1 VDKLAWLG
9 YVIEWM
15 GAIAVV
21 MIAGTSPMFKS
32 IRRIDFRFPRREA
45 TFALSVFALC
55 YLIAFQYFGNSIFQ
69 FLLDFS
75 KILPGGELAQRAL
88 LAVISLILFLL
99 ATFLR
104 GQPLKSIG
112 WGKANFK
119 LGLTLGIL
127 LVIIAIVLRG
137 KFTTLLNGVTSEQGG
152 LLLVCLLL
160 ALAEETIFRGYI
172 QLRLSSFLGSNWGWL
187 ATAVLY
193 LLWQLPG
200 RLWVLSFSQLW
211 PMLIVSFAQALLF
224 GWIMRKSGHVVSS
237 VLFRAVAAWL
247 LFI

>member
-1 VDKLAWLG
+1 MDKLAWLG

-21 MIAGTSPMFKS
+21 MIAGTSPLFKS

-55 YLIAFQYFGNSIFQ
+55 YLIAFQFFSNSIFQ

-75 KILPGGELAQRAL
+75 KNLPGGELAQRTL
-88 LAVISLILFLL
+88 LAVICLIPFLL
-99 ATFLR
+99 ATVLR

-119 LGLTLGIL
+119 PGLTLGFL
-127 LVIIAIVLRG
+127 LIIITIVLRG
-137 KFTTLLNGVTSEQGG
+137 KFTALLHGITSEQGG

-172 QLRLSSFLGSNWGWL
+172 QLRLSSFLGSTWGWL

-200 RLWVLSFSQLW
+200 RLWILPFSEMW
-211 PMLIVSFAQALLF
+211 PTLVIALGQALLF

-237 VLFRAVAAWL
+237 ILFRAVAAWL

>member
-1 VDKLAWLG
+1 MDKLAWLG

-21 MIAGTSPMFKS
+21 MIAGTSPLLKS

-45 TFALSVFALC
+45 TFALSVFALS
-55 YLIAFQYFGNSIFQ
+55 YLVAFQYFGNPIFQ
-69 FLLDFS
+69 FMLDFS
-75 KILPGGELAQRAL
+75 KILPGGELAQRTL
-88 LAVISLILFLL
+88 LAVVCLVFFLL

-119 LGLTLGIL
+119 PGLTLGLL

-137 KFTTLLNGVTSEQGG
+137 KFTTLLQGVSSEQGG
-152 LLLVCLLL
+152 LLLACLLL

-172 QLRLSSFLGSNWGWL
+172 QLRLNSFLGSTWGWL
-187 ATAVLY
+187 ATAALY

-200 RLWVLSFSQLW
+200 RLWVLPFAQLW
-211 PMLIVSFAQALLF
+211 PPLVVALVQALLF
-224 GWIMRKSGHVVSS
+224 GWIMRKSGHVVTT
-237 VLFRAVAAWL
+237 VLFRAAAAWL

>member
-1 VDKLAWLG
+1 MDKLAWLG

-21 MIAGTSPMFKS
+21 MIAGTSPMLKK

-45 TFALSVFALC
+45 TYALSVFALC
-55 YLIAFQYFGNSIFQ
+55 YLIAFQYFTNSIFQ

-75 KILPGGELAQRAL
+75 KVLPGGELAQRTL
-88 LAVISLILFLL
+88 LAVICLIPFLL
-99 ATFLR
+99 ATILR

-112 WGKANFK
+112 WGKAN
-119 LGLTLGIL
+119 LNAGLTLGFL

-137 KFTTLLNGVTSEQGG
+137 KFTTLLHGVSSEQGA

-172 QLRLSSFLGSNWGWL
+172 QLRLSSFLGPNWGWL
-187 ATAVLY
+187 ATAALY

-200 RLWVLSFSQLW
+200 RLWILPFSEFW
-211 PMLIVSFAQALLF
+211 PTLVISLAQALLL

>member
-1 VDKLAWLG
+1 MSGLAWLG

-21 MIAGTSPMFKS
+21 MIAGTSPLFKS

-55 YLIAFQYFGNSIFQ
+55 YLIAFQYFGNPVFQ
-69 FLLDFS
+69 FMLDFS
-75 KILPGGELAQRAL
+75 KILPGGELAQRTL
-88 LAVISLILFLL
+88 LAMITLILFLL

-119 LGLTLGIL
+119 PGLTLGIL

-137 KFTTLLNGVTSEQGG
+137 KVNTLLQGITAEQGN

-172 QLRLSSFLGSNWGWL
+172 QLRLSSFLGSTWGWL
-187 ATAVLY
+187 ATAALY
-193 LLWQLPG
+193 LLWVLPG
-200 RLWVLSFSQLW
+200 RLWVLPFAELW
-211 PMLIVSFAQALLF
+211 STLVISLAQALLL
-224 GWIMRKSGHVVSS
+224 GWIMRKSGHVVSN

-247 LFI
+247 LLI

>member
-1 VDKLAWLG
+1 MDKLAWLG
-9 YVIEWM
+9 YGIEWM
-15 GAIAVV
+15 GVIAVV
-21 MIAGTSPMFKS
+21 MIAGTSPLLKNV
-32 IRRIDFRFPRREA
+32 RRIDFRFPRREA
-45 TFALSVFALC
+45 TFALSVFALS
-55 YLIAFQYFGNSIFQ
+55 YLIAFQFFTNSIFA
-69 FLLDFS
+69 FLLNIS
-75 KILPGGELAQRAL
+75 KILPGGEIAQRTL
-88 LAVISLILFLL
+88 LAVICLVFFLL

-119 LGLTLGIL
+119 AGLTLGIL
-127 LVIIAIVLRG
+127 LVIISIVLRG
-137 KFTTLLNGVTSEQGG
+137 KFTTLLSGISAEQGG
-152 LLLVCLLL
+152 LLLTFLIL
-160 ALAEETIFRGYI
+160 AIAEETIFRGYI

-187 ATAVLY
+187 ATAALY

-200 RLWVLSFSQLW
+200 RLWILPFAEVW
-211 PMLIVSFAQALLF
+211 PTLVISLAQALLL

>member
-1 VDKLAWLG
+1 MDKLAWLG

-21 MIAGTSPMFKS
+21 MIAGTSPLLKS

-45 TFALSVFALC
+45 TFALSVFALS
-55 YLIAFQYFGNSIFQ
+55 YLVAFQYFGNPIFQ
-69 FLLDFS
+69 FMLDFS
-75 KILPGGELAQRAL
+75 KILPGGELAQRTL
-88 LAVISLILFLL
+88 LAVVCLVFFLL

-119 LGLTLGIL
+119 PGLTLGLL

-137 KFTTLLNGVTSEQGG
+137 KFTTLLQGVSSEQGG
-152 LLLVCLLL
+152 LLLACLLL

-172 QLRLSSFLGSNWGWL
+172 QLRLNSFLGSTWGWL
-187 ATAVLY
+187 ATAALY

-200 RLWVLSFSQLW
+200 RLWVLPFAQLW
-211 PMLIVSFAQALLF
+211 PPLVVALVQALLF
-224 GWIMRKSGHVVSS
+224 GWIMRKSGHVVTT
-237 VLFRAVAAWL
+237 VLFRTAAAWL

>member
-1 VDKLAWLG
+1 LDKLAWLG

-15 GAIAVV
+15 GVFAVV
-21 MIAGTSPMFKS
+21 MIAGTSPLLKN

-55 YLIAFQYFGNSIFQ
+55 YLIAFQYFSNPIFG
-69 FLLDFS
+69 FLLEFS
-75 KILPGGELAQRAL
+75 KILPGGEIAQRAL
-88 LAVISLILFLL
+88 LAVICLIPFLL

-112 WGKANFK
+112 WGKANLKAGFT
-119 LGLTLGIL
+119 LGLL

-137 KFTTLLNGVTSEQGG
+137 KFTTLLNGISSEQGG
-152 LLLVCLLL
+152 LLLAFLIL

-172 QLRLSSFLGSNWGWL
+172 QLRLNSFLGVNWGWL
-187 ATAVLY
+187 ATAALY
-193 LLWQLPG
+193 LLWQFPG
-200 RLWVLSFSQLW
+200 RLWVLPFADLW
-211 PMLIVSFAQALLF
+211 PTLVVSLVQALLF

-237 VLFRAVAAWL
+237 IFFRAVAAWL

>member
-1 VDKLAWLG
+1 MDKLAWLG
-9 YVIEWM
+9 YAIEWM

-21 MIAGTSPMFKS
+21 MIAGTSPLLKN

-55 YLIAFQYFGNSIFQ
+55 YLIAFQYFGNPIFQ

-75 KILPGGELAQRAL
+75 KILPGGELAQRTL
-88 LAVISLILFLL
+88 LAVICLIPFLL
-99 ATFLR
+99 ATLLR

-119 LGLTLGIL
+119 AGATLGLL
-127 LVIIAIVLRG
+127 LIIISIVLRG
-137 KFTTLLNGVTSEQGG
+137 KFTTLLHGITSEQGG

-172 QLRLSSFLGSNWGWL
+172 QLRLNSFLGSNWGWL
-187 ATAVLY
+187 STAFLY

-200 RLWVLSFSQLW
+200 RLWVLPFAQLW
-211 PMLIVSFAQALLF
+211 PTLVVSFAQALLF

-237 VLFRAVAAWL
+237 ILFRAVAAWL

>member
-1 VDKLAWLG
+1 MSGLAWLG

-21 MIAGTSPMFKS
+21 MIAGTSPLFNN

-55 YLIAFQYFGNSIFQ
+55 YLIAFQYFGNPVFQ
-69 FLLDFS
+69 FMLDFS
-75 KILPGGELAQRAL
+75 KILPGGELAQRTL

-119 LGLTLGIL
+119 PGVTLGIL

-137 KFTTLLNGVTSEQGG
+137 KFNTLLQGITAEQGS

-172 QLRLSSFLGSNWGWL
+172 QLRLSSFLGSTWGWL
-187 ATAVLY
+187 ATAALY
-193 LLWQLPG
+193 LLWVLPG
-200 RLWVLSFSQLW
+200 RLWVLPFTELW
-211 PMLIVSFAQALLF
+211 PTLVISLVQALLL
-224 GWIMRKSGHVVSS
+224 GWIMRKSGHVVSNI
-237 VLFRAVAAWL
+237 LFRAVAAWL

>member
-1 VDKLAWLG
+1 MSGLAWLG

-21 MIAGTSPMFKS
+21 MIAGTSPLFKS
-32 IRRIDFRFPRREA
+32 IRRIDFRFPRRES

-55 YLIAFQYFGNSIFQ
+55 YLIAFQYFGNPVFQ
-69 FLLDFS
+69 FMLDFS
-75 KILPGGELAQRAL
+75 KILPGGELAQRTL
-88 LAVISLILFLL
+88 LAMISLILFLL

-119 LGLTLGIL
+119 PGLTLGIL

-137 KFTTLLNGVTSEQGG
+137 KVNTLLQGITAEQGS

-172 QLRLSSFLGSNWGWL
+172 QLRLSSFLGSTWGWL
-187 ATAVLY
+187 ATAALY
-193 LLWQLPG
+193 LLWVLPG
-200 RLWVLSFSQLW
+200 RLWVLPFAELW
-211 PMLIVSFAQALLF
+211 PTLVISLAQALLL
-224 GWIMRKSGHVVSS
+224 GWIMRKSGHVVSN

-247 LFI
+247 LLI

>member
-1 VDKLAWLG
+1 MSGLAWLG

-21 MIAGTSPMFKS
+21 MIAGTSPLFKS

-55 YLIAFQYFGNSIFQ
+55 YLIAFQYFGNPIFQ

-88 LAVISLILFLL
+88 LAVICLIPFLL

-119 LGLTLGIL
+119 PGLTLGVL

-137 KFTTLLNGVTSEQGG
+137 KFTTLLHGVTAEQGG

-172 QLRLSSFLGSNWGWL
+172 QLRLSSFLGSTWGWL
-187 ATAVLY
+187 ATAALY
-193 LLWQLPG
+193 LLWVLPG
-200 RLWVLSFSQLW
+200 RLWILPFAELW
-211 PMLIVSFAQALLF
+211 PTLVISLAQALLL
-224 GWIMRKSGHVVSS
+224 GWIMRKSGHVVSN
-237 VLFRAVAAWL
+237 VLFSAVAAWL

>member
-1 VDKLAWLG
+1 LDKLAWLG

-15 GAIAVV
+15 GVIAVV
-21 MIAGTSPMFKS
+21 MIAGTSPLLKK

-45 TFALSVFALC
+45 TYALSVFALC
-55 YLIAFQYFGNSIFQ
+55 YLIAFQYFSNSIFQ

-88 LAVISLILFLL
+88 LAVICLIPFLL

-112 WGKANFK
+112 WGKAN
-119 LGLTLGIL
+119 LNSGLTLGL
-127 LVIIAIVLRG
+127 LLIIITIVLRG
-137 KFTTLLNGVTSEQGG
+137 KFTTLLHGVSSAQGG

-160 ALAEETIFRGYI
+160 TIAEETIFRGYI
-172 QLRLSSFLGSNWGWL
+172 QLRLSSFLGSTWGWL
-187 ATAVLY
+187 ATAALY

-200 RLWVLSFSQLW
+200 RLWILSFSRMW
-211 PMLIVSFAQALLF
+211 PTLVLSLAQALLL
-224 GWIMRKSGHVVSS
+224 GWIMRKSGHVSS
-237 VLFRAVAAWL
+237 SILYRTVATWL